1 MNYQTSCNALVFS
14 LLLLGVLG
22 MYWGIIPLAG
32 AAKAAPMSP
41 ATVKLPAWTNST
53 LDWKHTAV
61 TGRASHPTP
70 SNIAVA
76 TDTHLAIFNASG
88 QTILEPFDLGGPG
101 LISGVEVT
109 YPGAGVYGI
118 AWSQNGAWIRSIQAW
133 TGTMKLN
140 ETFDPSLKPQIFGA
154 ELATYHYLLY
164 WGRVSPTTRIQ
175 GFTTNGFLRLYQIGA
190 QYDRHLWNYS
200 IPNLIDAAISQSG
213 DYIVAINGSHLF
225 LWDNPYYVHTPDRI
239 TAIQNGTIV
248 GVGHTATGPSATYDA
263 YVYWANNTHL
273 SIWVPKTLEYYPTGF
288 IEVATFPLQAPARKM
303 AVGAMGISANL
314 WGFNDQQTVRYLKGI
329 NTTGGDISSP
339 QSFNETFEFDPGSN
353 LNSGPVCSE
362 WGRYWAVADNA
373 EGVRFYDK
381 YGVELWHTGNN
392 YTSVAISED
401 GLVVTAINTTSN
413 RLEVFWNTELS
424 PDTSFA
430 TTEEHGLEI
439 AFIIGAL
446 IVVVARKMTQRKQ
459 QR

>member
-1 MNYQTSCNALVFS
+1 MH
-14 LLLLGVLG
+14 
-22 MYWGIIPLAG
+22 WGIIPLAG
-32 AAKAAPMSP
+32 AANAAPMSSP
-41 ATVKLPAWTNST
+41 TVKLPAWTNST
-53 LDWKHTAV
+53 LDWKHTDV
-61 TGRASHPTP
+61 TGKASHPVP

-101 LISGVEVT
+101 VISGVEVT
-109 YPGAGVYGI
+109 YPGAGVYGV
-118 AWSQNGAWIRSIQAW
+118 AWSRNGGWIRSIQAW
-133 TGTMKLN
+133 TGTIALN
-140 ETFDPSLKPQIFGA
+140 DTFDPSLKARIFGA

-164 WGRVSPTTRIQ
+164 WGRASPTTRIQ
-175 GFTTNGFLRLYQIGA
+175 GLTANGFLRLYQIGA
-190 QYDRHLWNYS
+190 QYDRYLWNYS
-200 IPNLIDAAISQSG
+200 IPNLIDASISQSG
-213 DYIVAINGSHLF
+213 DFIVAINGSHLF

-248 GVGHTATGPSATYDA
+248 GVGHVLGHNSYI
-263 YVYWANNTHL
+263 YWTNNTHL
-273 SIWVPKTLEYYPTGF
+273 SIWEPKSLTYYPTGF
-288 IEVATFPLQAPARKM
+288 DEVATFPLQAPARKM
-303 AVGAMGISANL
+303 AVGAMGISAYL

-329 NTTGGDISSP
+329 NTTGWDISSP
-339 QSFNETFEFDPGSN
+339 EPFNETVEFDPGQAGF

-373 EGVRFYDK
+373 EGVRLYDK

-392 YTSVAISED
+392 YTSVAMSED

-430 TTEEHGLEI
+430 TTEEHSLEVI
-439 AFIIGAL
+439 VIIGAL
-446 IVVVARKMTQRKQ
+446 IIVVAGKMTSRK
-459 QR
+459 RRI